1 MNERIYP
8 GRGEKKFFVVVTD
21 NWLDIDDPY
30 RVQRYGYAERHS
42 AETCRLTFTNSVA
55 LRERY
60 SAFIEEMN

>member
-1 MNERIYP
+1 
-8 GRGEKKFFVVVTD
+8 VVVTD

-60 SAFIEEMN
+60 SAVVEEMN